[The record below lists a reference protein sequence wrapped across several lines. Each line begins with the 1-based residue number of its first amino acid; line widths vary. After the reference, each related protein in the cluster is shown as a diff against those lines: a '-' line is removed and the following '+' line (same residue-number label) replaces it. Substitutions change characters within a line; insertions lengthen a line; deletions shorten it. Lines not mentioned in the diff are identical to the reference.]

1 MSTTLS
7 SASISAPPRSG
18 PLARLWAHIWASL
31 SPQTD
36 AEAAVVADQ
45 LRLSRGTSQLT
56 DAVLPLI
63 ALLVAFACRAWVAT
77 PILVLWAGTIA
88 LICAGLWIAAHF
100 CAPQMQEG
108 AENVRRLARI
118 RTAMTALFMLAWC
131 SMCVLLWIPGQ
142 AVNHMFVVLVLA
154 ASLAG
159 AAAMLAAHPASV
171 CVALAIHAIALMRP
185 ALTGEPLDLTLTG
198 LGGLFW
204 LLMAGQAYIIYKMAK
219 RARDLE
225 FERHAMMRDLVR
237 AKVES
242 DRDRAIAIEAGRT
255 KSQFLS
261 HMNHE
266 LRTPMNAIL
275 GFSELIKAKAF
286 GDDSDRYSEYGG
298 IIHESGEH
306 LLTLINDMF
315 DLAKIEG
322 GRLTLQISEVP
333 IGQLIREVVECEQA
347 KAAEVQLNLST
358 ELAPRLPM
366 VLADP
371 RAIRQIVANL
381 LSNALKFT
389 PAGGRVAVSAAVLDD
404 GRVAIAV
411 EDNGIGIAPEDQ
423 LQVFE
428 RFGRGRHDV
437 AIADKGTGLGL
448 AIVKGFAEAHD
459 GEVALESAPG
469 VGTRVT
475 VYLPAE
481 RVQRAVAADTR
492 KAG

>member
-1 MSTTLS
+1 M
-7 SASISAPPRSG
+7 PQGG
-18 PLARLWAHIWASL
+18 PLTRLWAHIWASL

-45 LRLSRGTSQLT
+45 LRLSRGTSQMT

-63 ALLVAFACRAWVAT
+63 AALVAFACRIWVAT
-77 PILVLWAGTIA
+77 PVLLLWGGTIA
-88 LICAGLWIAAHF
+88 LICAGLWVAALF

-108 AENVRRLARI
+108 VENVRRLARI
-118 RTAMTALFMLAWC
+118 RTAMTACFMLAWC
-131 SMCVLLWIPGQ
+131 SMCILLWVPDQ
-142 AVNHMFVVLVLA
+142 PVNHMFVVLVLA
-154 ASLAG
+154 SSLAG

-171 CVALAIHAIALMRP
+171 SVALILHGVALMRP
-185 ALTGEPLDLTLTG
+185 ALTGDPRDLTLAG

-204 LLMAGQAYIIYKMAK
+204 LLMVGQAYIIYQMAK

-242 DRDRAIAIEAGRT
+242 DRDRAIAVEAGRT
-255 KSQFLS
+255 KSEFLS

-275 GFSELIKAKAF
+275 GFSELIKAKTF
-286 GDDSDRYSEYGG
+286 GDETDRYAEYGG

-322 GRLTLQISEVP
+322 GRLTLQISEIP
-333 IGQLIREVVECEQA
+333 IGQLIREIVEGELPKA
-347 KAAEVQLNLST
+347 EAAELTLSAQ
-358 ELAPRLPM
+358 LAPRLPA

-389 PAGGRVAVSAAVLDD
+389 PAGGQVKVSAVVRAD
-404 GRVAIAV
+404 GRLAIAV

-459 GEVALESAPG
+459 GEVVLESAPG

-481 RVQRAVAADTR
+481 RVRHAIPADTR